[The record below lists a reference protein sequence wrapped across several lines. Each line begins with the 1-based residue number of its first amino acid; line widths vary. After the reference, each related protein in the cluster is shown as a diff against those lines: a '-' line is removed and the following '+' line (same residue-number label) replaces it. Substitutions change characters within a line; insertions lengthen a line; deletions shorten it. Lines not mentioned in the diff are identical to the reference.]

1 MSRGPLICGFLNDG
15 HWAWVCGFVALCV
28 SAVIAA
34 DAEPSH
40 NGRPLSDWLAD
51 VRAGPGFS
59 IVGRP
64 NPPKDAVRA
73 MGTNAIPTLL
83 KWISYER
90 SPSDNFPPA
99 PEVPHWRW
107 HTLNPDELGD
117 AADSGFGFLGPV
129 ALPAIPELVRLA
141 RTSSGPDRAERCA
154 VALAAIG
161 PEAIPNLLSLATNG
175 PSWTRYWAVSALEFF
190 SHKPEGVQTM
200 PILIKCLGDTN
211 SGYSPA
217 GPAQLVLLNL
227 LDTAPAATL
236 PALTNALES
245 PSARTRLNSIG
256 CLQLFQSENPTNL
269 PPSTAPAFSAAL
281 HDSDSIVASIATNIL
296 RQMGQSEAP
305 AANQHLQPT
314 PR

>member
-1 MSRGPLICGFLNDG
+1 MCGFLSDG
-15 HWAWVCGFVALCV
+15 PWAWICGFVALCAW
-28 SAVIAA
+28 AVIAA

-40 NGRPLSDWLAD
+40 NGRPLSEWLAD
-51 VRAGPGFS
+51 VRCSTGVTL
-59 IVGRP
+59 VGAP
-64 NPPKDAVRA
+64 NPPKDAIQA
-73 MGTNAIPTLL
+73 MGTNALPTLL
-83 KWISYER
+83 KWISYEP
-90 SPSDNFPPA
+90 SPSDKFPLA
-99 PEVPHWRW
+99 AYVPLHWQW

-117 AADSGFGFLGPV
+117 SAPSGFGYLGAV
-129 ALPAIPELVRLA
+129 ARPAMPELMRLA
-141 RTSSGPDRAERCA
+141 RASSGPDRAQRCA

-190 SHKPEGVQTM
+190 SRKPEGLQTM
-200 PILIKCLGDTN
+200 PVLIKCLGDTN

-236 PALTNALES
+236 PTLTNALQS
-245 PSARTRLNSIG
+245 PSPRTRLNSIG
-256 CLQLFQSENPTNL
+256 CLQFFQSENPTNL
-269 PPSTAPAFSAAL
+269 PPSTAPAFRAAL
-281 HDSDSIVASIATNIL
+281 HDSDSMVASIATNIL
-296 RQMGQSEAP
+296 RQMGESEAP